1 MQFSGFMENKYIS
14 KRIIKRRRKR
24 KTKGK
29 KQYRRIFYV
38 EKLVKNSQSRKVVNK
53 FKILNLKE
61 KIVIKMLQKII
72 EKSKYLIFLNRI
84 C

>member
-1 MQFSGFMENKYIS
+1 MQFSGFIENKYIS

>member
-1 MQFSGFMENKYIS
+1 MENKYIS

-38 EKLVKNSQSRKVVNK
+38 EKLVKNSQSCKVVNK

-72 EKSKYLIFLNRI
+72 EKSKYLIFLNPI

>member
-1 MQFSGFMENKYIS
+1 MENKYIS